1 MRACQFWGFIDN
13 FVIYCIGYLYG
24 GQARWNGGH
33 TKLNGGHTKLNDGQA
48 MSKELLRPHILG
60 AAGRCFSHQEKK
72 LVWAIDRCP
81 VWPERRRSFIFFLAS
96 LRGVKNVT
104 GRLLFPWAKRTGGRY
119 LPEERKVS
127 MRPIKAVF
135 PEARGTNFKSEQ
147 PNRLTSLQWGWCKK
161 RFVQHCVIQG
171 SHPSKY

>member
-1 MRACQFWGFIDN
+1 MRACQFWGIIDN

-33 TKLNGGHTKLNDGQA
+33 TKLNGGQA
-48 MSKELLRPHILG
+48 MSKELLRPYILG

-81 VWPERRRSFIFFLAS
+81 VWPERRRSFIFLAS

-104 GRLLFPWAKRTGGRY
+104 GRLRFPWAKRTGGRY
-119 LPEERKVS
+119 FPEERKVS
-127 MRPIKAVF
+127 MRPIKLF
-135 PEARGTNFKSEQ
+135 SPWHGEPILSQSSRIDWLHYSEV
-147 PNRLTSLQWGWCKK
+147 GVKK
-161 RFVQHCVIQG
+161 DLY
-171 SHPSKY
+171 STA